1 LANAVIMPK
10 AGITVESC
18 IIGEW
23 LKQVGDAVKV
33 GDVLFTYETDKASF
47 ECESTAEGVL
57 LEKFFEEGDEVPCL
71 INVCAVGQPGEDC
84 SALKGGSASTEAPA
98 AEAPAAAAAAPA
110 PAAPAAVATKA
121 QGVLMPKAGITVES
135 CIIGEWL
142 KKVGDQIKVGDIL
155 FTYETDKA
163 SFECESTAE
172 GELLD
177 IFYGEG
183 DEVPCLI
190 NVCAIGPKGEPTEC
204 LKGIGGTPAPVA
216 EEAAPAAPAAA
227 EAAPAA
233 AANVQTVIMPKAG
246 ITVESC
252 IIGEWLKKVGDEVK
266 EGDIL
271 FTYETDKASFEC
283 ESTASGTILE
293 ILHEAGDEVPCL
305 EAVCT
310 VGVAGAA
317 AAAPAAANKGAVSPR
332 ARKLAERAGVDVAYA
347 EGTGPN
353 GRVIERDVRHLIDN
367 PPAVAAAPAAAPAPV
382 AAPAAAPA
390 PAPAPA
396 AAPAAAVA
404 AAPAAE
410 AEYKD
415 VKFSGIRRA
424 ISKSMS
430 TSLHTMAQ
438 LTHNTSFD
446 ATAIL
451 NYRKLLK
458 AAGGELAGITLGDI
472 ILFAVSRTLLNYPD
486 LNANMLDDNN
496 IRLFNHVNL
505 GVAVDTPRGLMV
517 PTIRHADE
525 MSLLE
530 ISKAVK
536 ALAAECRDGAISP
549 DKLSGGSFTV
559 SNLGNMGVESFT
571 PVINPPQTGILGVC
585 GTIDRVRKGAD
596 GSIEL
601 YPAMGLSLTYDHR
614 AVDGTPAA
622 KFQKELGQNLEN
634 FTTLLAK

>member
-1 LANAVIMPK
+1 MANAVIMPK

-23 LKQVGDAVKV
+23 VKKVGDPVKI

-47 ECESTAEGVL
+47 ECESTAEGTL
-57 LEKFFEEGDEVPCL
+57 LEIFFEEGDEVPCL
-71 INVCAVGQPGEDC
+71 VNVCAVGAPGEDC
-84 SALKGGSASTEAPA
+84 SALKGGSAAPAEAAPA
-98 AEAPAAAAAAPA
+98 AAPAAAAAPV
-110 PAAPAAVATKA
+110 AAAANTKA
-121 QGVLMPKAGITVES
+121 SAVIMPKAGITVES

-142 KKVGDQIKVGDIL
+142 KKIGDQIKIGDVL

-172 GELLD
+172 GELLA
-177 IFYGEG
+177 IFFDEGE
-183 DEVPCLI
+183 EVPCME
-190 NVCAIGPKGEPTEC
+190 NVCAVGPHGEPTDC
-204 LKGIGGTPAPVA
+204 LKPG
-216 EEAAPAAPAAA
+216 AAPAAPAAPAKIGAPISPRAAKLA
-227 EAAPAA
+227 ESAGVNAALATGTGPKGRIIERDIRKLMENPAAYATAPAA
-233 AANVQTVIMPKAG
+233 T
-246 ITVESC
+246 S
-252 IIGEWLKKVGDEVK
+252 
-266 EGDIL
+266 
-271 FTYETDKASFEC
+271 
-283 ESTASGTILE
+283 
-293 ILHEAGDEVPCL
+293 
-305 EAVCT
+305 
-310 VGVAGAA
+310 
-317 AAAPAAANKGAVSPR
+317 
-332 ARKLAERAGVDVAYA
+332 
-347 EGTGPN
+347 
-353 GRVIERDVRHLIDN
+353 
-367 PPAVAAAPAAAPAPV
+367 
-382 AAPAAAPA
+382 
-390 PAPAPA
+390 
-396 AAPAAAVA
+396 

-410 AEYKD
+410 EYKD

-424 ISKSMS
+424 ISKSMT

-451 NYRKLLK
+451 NYRKQLK
-458 AAGGELAGITLGDI
+458 AAGGEYAGITLGDI
-472 ILFAVSRTLLNYPD
+472 VLYAVSRTLLNHPD
-486 LNANMLDDNN
+486 LNANMLDDNS

-517 PTIRHADE
+517 PTIFHADE

-530 ISKAVK
+530 ISQAVK
-536 ALAAECRDGAISP
+536 QLAAECRDGAINP

-559 SNLGNMGVESFT
+559 SNLGNLGVESFT

-622 KFQKELGQNLEN
+622 KFQKELGFNLEN
-634 FTTLLAK
+634 FTVLLSK